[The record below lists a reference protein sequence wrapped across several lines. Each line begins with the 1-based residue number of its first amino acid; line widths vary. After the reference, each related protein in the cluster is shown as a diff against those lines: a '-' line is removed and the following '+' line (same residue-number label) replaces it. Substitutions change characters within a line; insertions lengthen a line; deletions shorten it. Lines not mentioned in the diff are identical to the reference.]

1 MPNILVETGSAH
13 PGGAMPLLDHQ
24 IAQAEE
30 QVTKQRETVERLVAE
45 GHEVRD
51 ARKQLIVM
59 LDKLALLIRRRSS
72 AT

>member
-1 MPNILVETGSAH
+1 MSNILIESGSPH
-13 PGGAMPLLDHQ
+13 SGGATPLLDHQ

-30 QVTKQRETVERLVAE
+30 QVSRQRETVERLAAG

-51 ARKQLIVM
+51 ARKHLIVM
-59 LDKLALLIRRRSS
+59 LDNLAVLIRRRSS

>member
-1 MPNILVETGSAH
+1 MPNILVETDSAH
-13 PGGAMPLLDHQ
+13 FGGAMPLLDHQ